1 MILNKIINMKYSIDD
16 FDILIVLISISII
29 LSIFLLDLVRGLSIR
44 INAFDRPNER
54 SSHLYKVPTLGG
66 LAIGIVWFFILFVYT
81 ILFEE
86 YILKPEIYSF
96 MLMGLCIIIIGIY
109 DDIKGIK
116 PLYKFFVQ
124 LFTFFLL
131 TRIDNSLISSFYG
144 LFNIYELDQTSSI
157 LFSCFV
163 FIGIVN
169 AINLVDGI
177 DGLSSSL
184 TLFFIFIFSYLFYL
198 SGQYY
203 YHILLP
209 FASTIIVFL
218 TYNFSKNKKMFLG
231 DTGSLGFGLLLATIS
246 LGVLNSSKGIDV
258 FMPINPALFVV
269 LCLSYP
275 LLDVVRVFVLRLYKG
290 KSPFEPDRSHLH
302 HLLIDKGFSH
312 SKSVILI
319 ISFQA
324 FLLLFNLFIIKD
336 LVFHNQ
342 LIVNIIVVG
351 LILYLLRRL

>member
-1 MILNKIINMKYSIDD
+1 
-16 FDILIVLISISII
+16 
-29 LSIFLLDLVRGLSIR
+29 
-44 INAFDRPNER
+44 
-54 SSHLYKVPTLGG
+54 
-66 LAIGIVWFFILFVYT
+66 
-81 ILFEE
+81 
-86 YILKPEIYSF
+86 
-96 MLMGLCIIIIGIY
+96 
-109 DDIKGIK
+109 
-116 PLYKFFVQ
+116 
-124 LFTFFLL
+124 
-131 TRIDNSLISSFYG
+131 
-144 LFNIYELDQTSSI
+144 
-157 LFSCFV
+157 
-163 FIGIVN
+163 VN

-218 TYNFSKNKKMFLG
+218 SYNFSKNKKMFLG

-246 LGVLNSSKGIDV
+246 LGALNSSKGIDV

-269 LCLSYP
+269 LCISYP

-302 HLLIDKGFSH
+302 HLLIDRGFSH
-312 SKSVILI
+312 VKSVILI

-324 FLLLFNLFIIKD
+324 FLLIFNLFVIKD

-351 LILYLLRRL
+351 LILYLLKRI

>member
-198 SGQYY
+198 SGQFY

-231 DTGSLGFGLLLATIS
+231 DTGSLGFGLLLATLS

-269 LCLSYP
+269 LCVSYP
-275 LLDVVRVFVLRLYKG
+275 LLDVVRVFTLRLFNR

-312 SKSVILI
+312 LKSVILI

-324 FLLLFNLFIIKD
+324 FLLLFNIVIIKD